1 MLRSMSLSIT
11 LALLAI
17 TAIISAPVHA
27 DEPGLVYDAPFPVT
41 VSVDGDLS
49 DWPLVTWHKITHNMG
64 WDKLPESDDDASL
77 EFACAADEG
86 NLYVALKIRDDSKCV
101 NEDTGRN
108 IFQDDSV
115 EIYIDADN
123 SKPAVYEPDVC
134 QISIGRY
141 NVGGDPNNP
150 MLNDFRGWNWEGA
163 AANET
168 GTRAAVVDTD
178 YGWAVEAAVPL
189 AFFGIHLADGK
200 VIGFNVHLNDDDDQG
215 ERDHWLGWS
224 KTELAGDVDTAYM
237 NPSVFGQ
244 LRFVSVNTYLTRVV
258 VGAEGAGEPVVV
270 HQKSEA
276 PAGRSVMA
284 DEAPEVVES
293 EPAAQA
299 EEVSSNSKLVKVGII
314 AAMVVGSIIL
324 GLAN

>member
-1 MLRSMSLSIT
+1 MLRSIHLSFVLTI
-11 LALLAI
+11 LLIAA
-17 TAIISAPVHA
+17 TISAPILA
-27 DEPGLVYDAPFPVT
+27 DEPGVVYDAPFPVT
-41 VSVDGDLS
+41 VSVDGDLT
-49 DWPLVTWHKITHNMG
+49 DWPMVTWHKITHDMG
-64 WDKLPESDDDASL
+64 WSNLPESDDDASL
-77 EFACAADEG
+77 EFACVAGEG
-86 NLYVALKIRDDSKCV
+86 NLYVALKIRDDEKCV

-115 EIYIDADN
+115 EIYIDGDN
-123 SKPAVYEPDVC
+123 SKPEVYEPDVC
-134 QISIGRY
+134 QISIGRH
-141 NVGGDPNNP
+141 NVGREPNNP

-168 GTRAAVVDTD
+168 GTKAAVVDTD
-178 YGWAVEAAVPL
+178 YGWAVEAAIPL
-189 AFFGIHLADGK
+189 AFFGIGLADGT

-244 LRFVSVNTYLTRVV
+244 LRFVSVSTYLTRVV
-258 VGAEGAGEPVVV
+258 SGEERAGEPVVV

-276 PAGRSVMA
+276 PAPGSAMA
-284 DEAPEVVES
+284 DEAPKAAETDPAVE
-293 EPAAQA
+293 AK
-299 EEVSSNSKLVKVGII
+299 EVSSGSKLTKVGII
-314 AAMVVGSIIL
+314 AAMVVAAIIL

>member
-1 MLRSMSLSIT
+1 M
-11 LALLAI
+11 LAI
-17 TAIISAPVHA
+17 TATISAPILA
-27 DEPGLVYDAPFPVT
+27 DEPGVVYDAPFPVT
-41 VSVDGDLS
+41 VSVDGDLT
-49 DWPLVTWHKITHNMG
+49 DWPLVTWHKITHDMG
-64 WDKLPESDDDASL
+64 WSNLPESDDDASL
-77 EFACAADEG
+77 EFACAAGEG
-86 NLYVALKIRDDSKCV
+86 NLYVALRIQDDSKCI

-115 EIYIDADN
+115 EIYIDGDN

-168 GTRAAVVDTD
+168 GTKAAVVDTD
-178 YGWAVEAAVPL
+178 YGWAVEAAIPL
-189 AFFGIHLADGK
+189 AFFGIGLGDGK

-244 LRFVSVNTYLTRVV
+244 LKFVSGEER
-258 VGAEGAGEPVVV
+258 AGEPVVV
-270 HQKSEA
+270 HQQPPV
-276 PAGRSVMA
+276 PAASDTIAEKGHKA
-284 DEAPEVVES
+284 AES
-293 EPAAQA
+293 EPTAQA
-299 EEVSSNSKLVKVGII
+299 KKGGSNSKLIKVGII
-314 AAMVVGSIIL
+314 AAIVVGSIIL